1 MDLESL
7 RKMCEETQKEY
18 EEAKAHVYRCEG
30 VIKLLIH
37 QIQHAEAK
45 EVAPTPSEAPPTTE

>member
-7 RKMCEETQKEY
+7 RKMFDETQKEY

-30 VIKLLIH
+30 VIKLLVH
-37 QIQHAEAK
+37 QIQHAEA
-45 EVAPTPSEAPPTTE
+45 EATTPAEAPPPTE